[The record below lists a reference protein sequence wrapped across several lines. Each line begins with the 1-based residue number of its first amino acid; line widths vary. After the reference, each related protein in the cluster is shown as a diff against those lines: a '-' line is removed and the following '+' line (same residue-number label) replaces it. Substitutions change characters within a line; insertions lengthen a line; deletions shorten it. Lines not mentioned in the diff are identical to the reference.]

1 MLRVV
6 DEASWQEGID
16 NTTLDC
22 DAVIIKATQGTGYI
36 NPICDS
42 LYQAA
47 KSAGKLLGVY
57 HYASGGNATAEA
69 DFFLDNIRGYIG
81 EAMLVLDW
89 ESGENAQW
97 GNTNWCKEFC
107 DRVYARTGIN
117 PVVYVQNSAVDQV
130 ANLTDNGLWIAQ
142 YADNNPMGWVDS
154 PWNTITVN
162 HIMHQY
168 TSTGRIYGWSGN
180 LDLSLFFGDENAW
193 KAYAGATG
201 QSVPAPQLQA
211 QAQVQTYEQPVA
223 QTDGTTY
230 IVQPGDTLSGIAAR
244 YGTTYQSLAAING
257 ISNPDIIHVGDRIVI
272 DGVVSAQSSD
282 VEYYTIQPGDTLSGI
297 AANYGTTWQWLAEI
311 NGIDTPDLIHPGTTI
326 RVR

>member
-47 KSAGKLLGVY
+47 KSAGKLLGIY
-57 HYASGGNATAEA
+57 HYASGGNATTEA
-69 DFFLDNIRGYIG
+69 DFFLDNIQGYIG

-97 GNTNWCKEFC
+97 GNPNWCKEFC
-107 DRVYARTGIN
+107 DRVHARTGIN

-142 YADNNPMGWVDS
+142 YADNNPMGWVES

-180 LDLSLFFGDENAW
+180 LDLSLFYGDANAW
-193 KAYAGATG
+193 LAYAGATG
-201 QSVPAPQLQA
+201 QPIPQP
-211 QAQVQTYEQPVA
+211 QVQTYEQPSV
-223 QTDGTTY
+223 QSSGTTY
-230 IVQPGDTLSGIAAR
+230 IVQPGDTLSDIASM
-244 YGTTYQSLAAING
+244 TYQYLAEING
-257 ISNPDIIHVGDRIVI
+257 ITNPNLINVGQEIRI
-272 DGVVSAQSSD
+272 DGTEPTPST
-282 VEYYTIQPGDTLSGI
+282 EYYTIQPGDTLSGI
-297 AANYGTTWQWLAEI
+297 ASTYGTTWQWLAEI

>member
-47 KSAGKLLGVY
+47 KSAGKLLGIY
-57 HYASGGNATAEA
+57 HYASGGNATTEA
-69 DFFLDNIRGYIG
+69 DFFLDNIQGYIG

-97 GNTNWCKEFC
+97 GNPNWCKEFC
-107 DRVYARTGIN
+107 DRVHARTGIN

-142 YADNNPMGWVDS
+142 YADNNPMGWVES

-180 LDLSLFFGDENAW
+180 LDLSLFYGDANAW
-193 KAYAGATG
+193 LAYAGATG
-201 QSVPAPQLQA
+201 QPVPAPQPQPYVEP
-211 QAQVQTYEQPVA
+211 QVQAYTQPVA

-230 IVQPGDTLSGIAAR
+230 IVQSGDTLSEIAQR
-244 YGTTYQSLAAING
+244 FGTTYQHLAAING
-257 ISNPDIIHVGDRIVI
+257 ISNPDIIHVGQEIHI
-272 DGVVSAQSSD
+272 DGSEPTSD
-282 VEYYTIQPGDTLSGI
+282 EYYTIQPGDTLSGI
-297 AANYGTTWQWLAEI
+297 ASTYGTTWQWLAEI

>member
-22 DAVIIKATQGTGYI
+22 DAVIVKATQGTGYI

-69 DFFLDNIRGYIG
+69 DFFLDNIQGYIG

-97 GNTNWCKEFC
+97 GNPNWCKEFC
-107 DRVYARTGIN
+107 DRVSARTGIN

-130 ANLTDNGLWIAQ
+130 ANLTNNGLWIAQ

-168 TSTGRIYGWSGN
+168 TSTGRINGWSGN
-180 LDLSLFFGDENAW
+180 LDLSLFYGDTNAW
-193 KAYAGATG
+193 LAYAGATG
-201 QSVPAPQLQA
+201 QPVPAPQP
-211 QAQVQTYEQPVA
+211 QTYEQPSV
-223 QTDGTTY
+223 QSSDTTY
-230 IVQPGDTLSGIAAR
+230 IVQAGDTLSEIAQRFGTTYQHLADINGIANPNLIHVGQEIRIDGSEPTSNASEEYYTIQSGDTLSGIA
-244 YGTTYQSLAAING
+244 
-257 ISNPDIIHVGDRIVI
+257 
-272 DGVVSAQSSD
+272 
-282 VEYYTIQPGDTLSGI
+282 EC
-297 AANYGTTWQWLAEI
+297 YGTTWQWLAEV
-311 NGIDTPDLIHPGTTI
+311 NGIDNPNLIYPGKII

>member
-47 KSAGKLLGVY
+47 KSAGKLLGIY

-69 DFFLDNIRGYIG
+69 DFFLDNIQGYIG

-97 GNTNWCKEFC
+97 GNQNWCKEFC
-107 DRVYARTGIN
+107 DRVHARTGIN

-142 YADNNPMGWVDS
+142 YADNNPIGWVDS

-168 TSTGRIYGWSGN
+168 TSTGRINGWGGN
-180 LDLSLFFGDENAW
+180 LDLSLFYGDENAW
-193 KAYAGATG
+193 RAYAGTTG
-201 QSVPAPQLQA
+201 QSAPTP
-211 QAQVQTYEQPVA
+211 QVQPQVQAYTQPVA

-230 IVQPGDTLSGIAAR
+230 IVQAGDTLSEIAQR
-244 YGTTYQSLAAING
+244 FGTTYQHLAAING

-272 DGVVSAQSSD
+272 DGVVSPQSSD
-282 VEYYTIQPGDTLSGI
+282 DEYYTIQPGDTLSGI
-297 AANYGTTWQWLAEI
+297 AERYGTSYQYLAYI
-311 NGIDTPDLIHPGTTI
+311 NGISDPNKIYVGDTI
-326 RVR
+326 RVK

>member
-1 MLRVV
+1 MLKVV

-16 NTTLDC
+16 NTILDC
-22 DAVIIKATQGTGYI
+22 DAVIVKATQGTGYI

-69 DFFLDNIRGYIG
+69 DFFLDNIQGYIG

-97 GNTNWCKEFC
+97 GNPNWCKEFC

-142 YADNNPMGWVDS
+142 YADNYPMGWVDS

-180 LDLSLFFGDENAW
+180 LDLSLFYGDTNAW
-193 KAYAGATG
+193 LAYAGATG
-201 QSVPAPQLQA
+201 QPVPTPQVQPQA
-211 QAQVQTYEQPVA
+211 QAYTQPVA

-230 IVQPGDTLSGIAAR
+230 IVQSGDTLSEIAQR
-244 YGTTYQSLAAING
+244 FGTTYQSLAAINNIADPNRIYPG
-257 ISNPDIIHVGDRIVI
+257 QEIVI
-272 DGVVSAQSSD
+272 DGAATEAPVASA
-282 VEYYTIQPGDTLSGI
+282 VYYTIKPGDTLSGI
-297 AANYGTTWQWLAEI
+297 ASTYGTTWQWLAEI

>member
-69 DFFLDNIRGYIG
+69 DFFLDNIQGYIG

-97 GNTNWCKEFC
+97 GNPNWCKEFC
-107 DRVYARTGIN
+107 DRVHARTGIN

-142 YADNNPMGWVDS
+142 YADNNPIGWVDS

-168 TSTGRIYGWSGN
+168 TSTGRINGWGGN
-180 LDLSLFFGDENAW
+180 LDLSLFYGDENAW
-193 KAYAGATG
+193 RAYAGATG
-201 QSVPAPQLQA
+201 QPVPTPQP
-211 QAQVQTYEQPVA
+211 QTYEQLSVQPS
-223 QTDGTTY
+223 GTTY
-230 IVQPGDTLSGIAAR
+230 VVQAGDTLSGIASM
-244 YGTTYQSLAAING
+244 YGTTYQHLAEING
-257 ISNPDIIHVGDRIVI
+257 ITNPNLINVGQEIRI
-272 DGVVSAQSSD
+272 DGTAPTPST
-282 VEYYTIQPGDTLSGI
+282 EYYTIQPGDTLSGI
-297 AANYGTTWQWLAEI
+297 ASTYGTTWQWLAEI

>member
-6 DEASWQEGID
+6 DEASWQDGID
-16 NTTLDC
+16 NTILDC
-22 DAVIIKATQGTGYI
+22 DAVIVKATQGTGYI

-69 DFFLDNIRGYIG
+69 DFFLDNIQGYIG

-97 GNTNWCKEFC
+97 GNPNWCKEFC
-107 DRVYARTGIN
+107 DRVHARTGIN

-168 TSTGRIYGWSGN
+168 TSTGRIYGWSGP
-180 LDLSLFFGDENAW
+180 LDLSLFFGDANAW
-193 KAYAGATG
+193 LAYAGATG
-201 QSVPAPQLQA
+201 QLAPTPQVQP
-211 QAQVQTYEQPVA
+211 QVQTYEQPSV
-223 QTDGTTY
+223 QPSDTTY
-230 IVQPGDTLSGIAAR
+230 IVQAGDTLSEIATR
-244 YGTTYQSLAAING
+244 YGTTYQSLAAINN
-257 ISNPDIIHVGDRIVI
+257 IPDANKIYPGQEIVI
-272 DGVVSAQSSD
+272 NGATTEAPAAGAV
-282 VEYYTIQPGDTLSGI
+282 YYTIKPGDTLSGI
-297 AANYGTTWQWLAEI
+297 AACYETTWQWLAEV
-311 NGIDTPDLIHPGTTI
+311 NGISDPNLIFPGNTI

>member
-16 NTTLDC
+16 NTILDC
-22 DAVIIKATQGTGYI
+22 DAVIVKATQGTTYV

-69 DFFLDNIRGYIG
+69 DFFLDNIQGYIG

-97 GNTNWCKEFC
+97 GNSYWCKEFC

-180 LDLSLFFGDENAW
+180 LDLSLFYGDANAW
-193 KAYAGATG
+193 LAYAGATG
-201 QSVPAPQLQA
+201 QPVPTP
-211 QAQVQTYEQPVA
+211 QVQTYEQPSV
-223 QTDGTTY
+223 QPSDTTY
-230 IVQPGDTLSGIAAR
+230 IVQAGDTLSAIAAR
-244 YGTTYQSLAAING
+244 YGTTYQSLAAINN
-257 ISNPDIIHVGDRIVI
+257 IPNPNMIYPGQEIVI
-272 DGVVSAQSSD
+272 SGEAVVKNNGE
-282 VEYYTIQPGDTLSGI
+282 EYYTIQPGDTLSGI
-297 AANYGTTWQWLAEI
+297 GARYGVSWQWIAEV
-311 NGIDTPDLIHPGTTI
+311 NGIDTPDLIHPGMTI

>member
-16 NTTLDC
+16 NTILDC
-22 DAVIIKATQGTGYI
+22 DAVIVKATQGTGYI

-69 DFFLDNIRGYIG
+69 DFFLDNIQGYIG
-81 EAMLVLDW
+81 EAMLVFDW

-97 GNTNWCKEFC
+97 GNPNWCKEFC
-107 DRVYARTGIN
+107 DRVSARTGIN

-130 ANLTDNGLWIAQ
+130 ANLTNNGLWIAQ

-168 TSTGRIYGWSGN
+168 TSTGRINGWSGN
-180 LDLSLFFGDENAW
+180 LDLSLFYGDTNAW
-193 KAYAGATG
+193 LAYAGATG
-201 QSVPAPQLQA
+201 QPVPAPQP
-211 QAQVQTYEQPVA
+211 QTYEQPSV
-223 QTDGTTY
+223 QSSDTTY
-230 IVQPGDTLSGIAAR
+230 IVQAGDTLSEIAQRFGTTYQHLADINGIANPNLIHVGQEIRIDGSEPTSNASEEYYTIQSGDTLSGIA
-244 YGTTYQSLAAING
+244 
-257 ISNPDIIHVGDRIVI
+257 
-272 DGVVSAQSSD
+272 
-282 VEYYTIQPGDTLSGI
+282 EC
-297 AANYGTTWQWLAEI
+297 YGTTWQWLAEV
-311 NGIDTPDLIHPGTTI
+311 NGIDNPNLIYPGKTI

>member
-47 KSAGKLLGVY
+47 KSAEKLLGIY
-57 HYASGGNATAEA
+57 HYASGGNATTEA
-69 DFFLDNIRGYIG
+69 DFFLDNIQGYIG

-97 GNTNWCKEFC
+97 GNPNWCKEFC
-107 DRVYARTGIN
+107 DRVHARTGIN

-142 YADNNPMGWVDS
+142 YADNNPMGWVES

-180 LDLSLFFGDENAW
+180 LDLSLFYGDANAW
-193 KAYAGATG
+193 LAYAGATG
-201 QSVPAPQLQA
+201 QPIPQP
-211 QAQVQTYEQPVA
+211 QVQTYEQPSV
-223 QTDGTTY
+223 QSSGTTY
-230 IVQPGDTLSGIAAR
+230 IVQPGDTLSDIASM
-244 YGTTYQSLAAING
+244 YGTTYQHLAEING
-257 ISNPDIIHVGDRIVI
+257 ITNPNLINVGQEIRI
-272 DGVVSAQSSD
+272 DGTEPTPST
-282 VEYYTIQPGDTLSGI
+282 EYYTIQPGDTLSGI
-297 AANYGTTWQWLAEI
+297 ASTYGTTWQWLAEI

>member
-16 NTTLDC
+16 NTILDC
-22 DAVIIKATQGTGYI
+22 DAVIVKATQGTTYV

-69 DFFLDNIRGYIG
+69 DFFLDNIQGYIG

-97 GNTNWCKEFC
+97 GNPNWCKEFC
-107 DRVYARTGIN
+107 DRVNARTGIN

-180 LDLSLFFGDENAW
+180 LDLSLFYGDANAW
-193 KAYAGATG
+193 LAYAGATG
-201 QSVPAPQLQA
+201 QSVPTPQLQTY
-211 QAQVQTYEQPVA
+211 VQPSVQSS
-223 QTDGTTY
+223 GTTY
-230 IVQPGDTLSGIAAR
+230 IVQSGDTLSEIAQR
-244 YGTTYQSLAAING
+244 FGTTYQSLAAINNIADPNRIYSG
-257 ISNPDIIHVGDRIVI
+257 QEIVI
-272 DGVVSAQSSD
+272 DGAAAEAPAASA
-282 VEYYTIQPGDTLSGI
+282 VYYTIKPGDTLSGI
-297 AANYGTTWQWLAEI
+297 ADCYETTWQWLAEI
-311 NGIDTPDLIHPGTTI
+311 NGIDTPDLIHPGKTI

>member
-6 DEASWQEGID
+6 DVASHQQGIV
-16 NTTLDC
+16 TGSLDC
-22 DAVIIKATQGTGYI
+22 DAVICKATEGTGYV
-36 NPICDS
+36 NPFCDEH
-42 LYQAA
+42 YQSA
-47 KSAGKLLGVY
+47 KAAGKLLGVY
-57 HYASGGNATAEA
+57 HYASGGNPEAEA
-69 DFFLDNIRGYIG
+69 EFFLDNIQGYIG

-97 GNTNWCKEFC
+97 GNPNWCKEFC
-107 DRVYARTGIN
+107 DRVHARTGIN

-180 LDLSLFFGDENAW
+180 LDLSIFYGDTNAW
-193 KAYAGATG
+193 LAYAGATD
-201 QSVPAPQLQA
+201 QPVPVSQPQA
-211 QAQVQTYEQPVA
+211 QTYEQPSV
-223 QTDGTTY
+223 QSSGTTY
-230 IVQPGDTLSGIAAR
+230 IVQSGDTLSGIAAR
-244 YGTTYQSLAAING
+244 YGTTYQHLAAING
-257 ISNPDIIHVGDRIVI
+257 ISNPDIIHVGQEIHI
-272 DGVVSAQSSD
+272 DGSEPTSD
-282 VEYYTIQPGDTLSGI
+282 EYYTIQPGDTLSGI
-297 AANYGTTWQWLAEI
+297 ASTYGTTWQWLAEI

>member
-16 NTTLDC
+16 NTALDC
-22 DAVIIKATQGTGYI
+22 DAVIVKATQGTSYI

-69 DFFLDNIRGYIG
+69 DFFLDNIQGYIG

-97 GNTNWCKEFC
+97 GNPNWCKEFC
-107 DRVYARTGIN
+107 DRVSARTGIN

-130 ANLTDNGLWIAQ
+130 ANLTNNGLWIAQ

-168 TSTGRIYGWSGN
+168 TSTGRINGWSGN
-180 LDLSLFFGDENAW
+180 LDLSLFYGDTNAW
-193 KAYAGATG
+193 LAYAGATG
-201 QSVPAPQLQA
+201 QPVPAPQP
-211 QAQVQTYEQPVA
+211 QTYEQPSV
-223 QTDGTTY
+223 QSSDTTY
-230 IVQPGDTLSGIAAR
+230 IVQAGDTLSEIAQRFGTTYQHLADINGIANPNLIHVGQEIRIDGSEPTSNASEEYYTIQSGDTLSGIA
-244 YGTTYQSLAAING
+244 
-257 ISNPDIIHVGDRIVI
+257 
-272 DGVVSAQSSD
+272 
-282 VEYYTIQPGDTLSGI
+282 EC
-297 AANYGTTWQWLAEI
+297 YGTTWQWLAEV
-311 NGIDTPDLIHPGTTI
+311 NGIDNPNLIYPGKTI

>member
-6 DEASWQEGID
+6 DVASHQAGIV
-16 NTTLDC
+16 TGSLDC
-22 DAVIIKATQGTGYI
+22 DAVICKATEGTGYV
-36 NPICDS
+36 NPYCDEH
-42 LYQAA
+42 YQSA
-47 KSAGKLLGVY
+47 KAAGKLLGVY

-69 DFFLDNIRGYIG
+69 DFFLDNIQGYIG

-142 YADNNPMGWVDS
+142 YADNNPMGWVES
-154 PWNTITVN
+154 PWNTIAVN

-180 LDLSLFFGDENAW
+180 LDLSLFYGDANAW
-193 KAYAGATG
+193 RAYAGATG
-201 QSVPAPQLQA
+201 QPIPTP
-211 QAQVQTYEQPVA
+211 QVQVQEYAQPV
-223 QTDGTTY
+223 QSSDTTY
-230 IVQPGDTLSGIAAR
+230 IVQSGDTLSAIAAR
-244 YGTTYQSLAAING
+244 FGTTYQHLAAIND
-257 ISNPDIIHVGDRIVI
+257 ISNPDIIHVGQEICIDRT
-272 DGVVSAQSSD
+272 APTSD
-282 VEYYTIQPGDTLSGI
+282 EYYTIQPGDTLSGI
-297 AANYGTTWQWLAEI
+297 GARYGVSWQWLAEI
-311 NGIDTPDLIHPGTTI
+311 NGIDAPDLIHPGTII

>member
-16 NTTLDC
+16 NTALDC
-22 DAVIIKATQGTGYI
+22 DAVIVKATQGTSYI

-57 HYASGGNATAEA
+57 HYASGGSATAEA
-69 DFFLDNIRGYIG
+69 DFFLDNIQGYIG

-117 PVVYVQNSAVDQV
+117 PVVYVQNSAVEQV

-142 YADNNPMGWVDS
+142 YADNNPMGWVES

-168 TSTGRIYGWSGN
+168 TSTGRIYGWDGP
-180 LDLSLFFGDENAW
+180 LDLSLFFGDATAW
-193 KAYAGATG
+193 NLYAGATG
-201 QSVPAPQLQA
+201 QPIPTP
-211 QAQVQTYEQPVA
+211 QVQVQEYTQPV
-223 QTDGTTY
+223 QSGDTTY
-230 IVQPGDTLSGIAAR
+230 IVQAGDTLSGIATR
-244 YGTTYQSLAAING
+244 YGTTYQHLAAING
-257 ISNPDIIHVGDRIVI
+257 ISNPDIIHVGDHIVI
-272 DGVVSAQSSD
+272 DGVVSPQSSD
-282 VEYYTIQPGDTLSGI
+282 DEYYTVQPGDTLSEI
-297 AANYGTTWQWLAEI
+297 AARYGTTWQWLAEV
-311 NGIDTPDLIHPGTTI
+311 NGIDTPDLIHPGTTL

>member
-6 DEASWQEGID
+6 DEASWQDGID

-22 DAVIIKATQGTGYI
+22 DAVIIKATQGTSYI

-69 DFFLDNIRGYIG
+69 DFFLDNIQGYIG

-97 GNTNWCKEFC
+97 GNSYWCKEFC

-180 LDLSLFFGDENAW
+180 LDLSLFYGDANAW
-193 KAYAGATG
+193 LSYAGATG
-201 QSVPAPQLQA
+201 QPIPQP
-211 QAQVQTYEQPVA
+211 QVQEYAQPVA

-244 YGTTYQSLAAING
+244 YGTTYQSLAAINNIADPNRIYPG
-257 ISNPDIIHVGDRIVI
+257 QEIVI
-272 DGVVSAQSSD
+272 EGAAAEAST
-282 VEYYTIQPGDTLSGI
+282 EYYTIQPGDTLSGI
-297 AANYGTTWQWLAEI
+297 AARYGTTWQWLAEI
-311 NGIDTPDLIHPGTTI
+311 NGIDTPDLIHPGPTI

>member
-47 KSAGKLLGVY
+47 KSAGKLLGIY
-57 HYASGGNATAEA
+57 HYASGGNATTEA
-69 DFFLDNIRGYIG
+69 DFFLDNIQGYIG

-97 GNTNWCKEFC
+97 GNPNWCKEFC
-107 DRVYARTGIN
+107 DRVHARTGIN

-142 YADNNPMGWVDS
+142 YADNNPMGWVES

-180 LDLSLFFGDENAW
+180 LDLSLFYGDANAW
-193 KAYAGATG
+193 LAYAGATG
-201 QSVPAPQLQA
+201 QPIPQP
-211 QAQVQTYEQPVA
+211 QVQTYEQPSV
-223 QTDGTTY
+223 QSSGTTY
-230 IVQPGDTLSGIAAR
+230 IVQPGDTLSDIASM
-244 YGTTYQSLAAING
+244 YGTTYQHLAEING
-257 ISNPDIIHVGDRIVI
+257 ITNPNLINVGQEIRI
-272 DGVVSAQSSD
+272 DGTEPTPST
-282 VEYYTIQPGDTLSGI
+282 EYYTIQHGDTLSGI
-297 AANYGTTWQWLAEI
+297 ASTYGTTWQWLAEI

>member
-1 MLRVV
+1 MTLRVV

-16 NTTLDC
+16 NTILDC
-22 DAVIIKATQGTGYI
+22 DAIIVKATQGTGYI
-36 NPICDS
+36 NSICDS

-69 DFFLDNIRGYIG
+69 DFFLDNIQGYIG

-89 ESGENAQW
+89 ESEQNAQW
-97 GNTNWCKEFC
+97 GNPYWCKEFC

-142 YADNNPMGWVDS
+142 YADNTPMGWVDT
-154 PWNTITVN
+154 PWNTISVR

-168 TSTGRIYGWSGN
+168 TSKGRIYGWN
-180 LDLSLFFGDENAW
+180 KDLDLSLFYGDVNTW
-193 KAYAGATG
+193 LAYAGATG
-201 QSVPAPQLQA
+201 QPAPAPQ
-211 QAQVQTYEQPVA
+211 VRTYEQPSV
-223 QTDGTTY
+223 QSSGTTY
-230 IVQPGDTLSGIAAR
+230 IVQSGDTLSGIASMYGTTYQHLAEINGIANPNLIHVGQEIRIDGTVPVSNASEEYYTIQGGDTLSGIAAKF
-244 YGTTYQSLAAING
+244 
-257 ISNPDIIHVGDRIVI
+257 
-272 DGVVSAQSSD
+272 
-282 VEYYTIQPGDTLSGI
+282 
-297 AANYGTTWQWLAEI
+297 GTTWQWLAEV
-311 NGIDTPDLIHPGTTI
+311 NGIANPNLIYPGNTI

>member
-22 DAVIIKATQGTGYI
+22 DAVIVKATQGTGYI

-57 HYASGGNATAEA
+57 HYASGENATAEA
-69 DFFLDNIRGYIG
+69 DFFLDNIQGYIG

-193 KAYAGATG
+193 RAYAGATG
-201 QSVPAPQLQA
+201 QLIPTP
-211 QAQVQTYEQPVA
+211 QVQSYEQPVV

-230 IVQPGDTLSGIAAR
+230 IVQAGDTLSEIAQR
-244 YGTTYQSLAAING
+244 FGTTYQHLAAING

-282 VEYYTIQPGDTLSGI
+282 DEYYTIQPGDTLSGI
-297 AANYGTTWQWLAEI
+297 AANYDTTWQWLAEI
-311 NGIDTPDLIHPGTTI
+311 NGIDTPDLIHPGATI

>member
-16 NTTLDC
+16 NTILDC
-22 DAVIIKATQGTGYI
+22 DAVIVKATQGTGYI

-69 DFFLDNIRGYIG
+69 DFFLDNIQGYIG

-89 ESGENAQW
+89 ESEQNAQW
-97 GNTNWCKEFC
+97 GNPYWCKEFC
-107 DRVYARTGIN
+107 DRVYACTGIN

-142 YADNNPMGWVDS
+142 YADDNPMGWVDT
-154 PWNTITVN
+154 PWNTISVR

-168 TSTGRIYGWSGN
+168 TSKGRIYGWSGD
-180 LDLSLFFGDENAW
+180 LDLSLFYGDTNAW
-193 KAYAGATG
+193 LAYAGATG
-201 QSVPAPQLQA
+201 QPVPAPQPQP
-211 QAQVQTYEQPVA
+211 QTYVQPSV
-223 QTDGTTY
+223 QPSGTTY
-230 IVQPGDTLSGIAAR
+230 IVQPGDTLSEIAAR
-244 YGTTYQSLAAING
+244 YGTTYQSLAAINNIPDANKIYPG
-257 ISNPDIIHVGDRIVI
+257 QEIRINGTTPTSNT
-272 DGVVSAQSSD
+272 SE
-282 VEYYTIQPGDTLSGI
+282 EYYTIQSGDTLSGI
-297 AANYGTTWQWLAEI
+297 AECYGTTWQWLAEV
-311 NGIDTPDLIHPGTTI
+311 NGIDNPNLIYPGKTI

>member
-1 MLRVV
+1 MTLRVV

-16 NTTLDC
+16 NTILDC

-69 DFFLDNIRGYIG
+69 DFFLDNIQGYIG

-89 ESGENAQW
+89 ESEQNAQW
-97 GNTNWCKEFC
+97 GNPYWCKEFC

-142 YADNNPMGWVDS
+142 YADDNPMGWVDT
-154 PWNTITVN
+154 PWNTISVR

-168 TSTGRIYGWSGN
+168 TSKGRIYGWN
-180 LDLSLFFGDENAW
+180 KDLDLSLFYGDVNTW
-193 KAYAGATG
+193 LAYAGATG
-201 QSVPAPQLQA
+201 QPATAPQ
-211 QAQVQTYEQPVA
+211 VRTYEQPSV
-223 QTDGTTY
+223 QSSGTTY
-230 IVQPGDTLSGIAAR
+230 IVQSGDTLSGIASMYGTTYQHLAEINGIANPNLIHVGQEIRIDGTAPVSNASEEYYTIQGGDTLSGIAAKF
-244 YGTTYQSLAAING
+244 
-257 ISNPDIIHVGDRIVI
+257 
-272 DGVVSAQSSD
+272 
-282 VEYYTIQPGDTLSGI
+282 
-297 AANYGTTWQWLAEI
+297 GTTWQWLAEVNEI
-311 NGIDTPDLIHPGTTI
+311 ANPNLIYPGNTI

>member
-47 KSAGKLLGVY
+47 KLAGKLLGVY

-69 DFFLDNIRGYIG
+69 DFFLDNIQGYIG

-97 GNTNWCKEFC
+97 GNPNWCKEFC
-107 DRVYARTGIN
+107 DRVHARTGIN

-180 LDLSLFFGDENAW
+180 LDLSLFYGDENAW
-193 KAYAGATG
+193 RAYVGATG
-201 QSVPAPQLQA
+201 QPVPTPQP
-211 QAQVQTYEQPVA
+211 QVQTYEQPVA

-230 IVQPGDTLSGIAAR
+230 IVQPGDTLSGIASM
-244 YGTTYQSLAAING
+244 YGTTYQHLAEING
-257 ISNPDIIHVGDRIVI
+257 IANPDLIHVGDRIVI

-282 VEYYTIQPGDTLSGI
+282 VEYYTIQSGDTLSGI

>member
-6 DEASWQEGID
+6 DEASWQERID
-16 NTTLDC
+16 NTILDC

-47 KSAGKLLGVY
+47 KLAGKLLGVY

-69 DFFLDNIRGYIG
+69 DFFLDNIQGYIG

-97 GNTNWCKEFC
+97 GNPYWCKEFC

-168 TSTGRIYGWSGN
+168 TSTGRIYGWGGN
-180 LDLSLFFGDENAW
+180 LDLSLFYGDANAW
-193 KAYAGATG
+193 LAYAGATG

-211 QAQVQTYEQPVA
+211 QAQVQAYTQPVV

-230 IVQPGDTLSGIAAR
+230 IVQAGDTLSGIAAR
-244 YGTTYQSLAAING
+244 YGTTYQHLADING
-257 ISNPDIIHVGDRIVI
+257 IANPNLIHAGDRIVI
-272 DGVVSAQSSD
+272 DSVVSAQSSD
-282 VEYYTIQPGDTLSGI
+282 DEYYTIQPGDTLSGI
-297 AANYGTTWQWLAEI
+297 AERYGTSYQYLAYI
-311 NGIDTPDLIHPGTTI
+311 NGISDPNKIYAGDTI
-326 RVR
+326 RVK

>member
-6 DEASWQEGID
+6 DEASWQDGID

-69 DFFLDNIRGYIG
+69 DFFLDNIQGYIG

-97 GNTNWCKEFC
+97 GNPNWCKEFC
-107 DRVYARTGIN
+107 DRVHACTGIN

-130 ANLTDNGLWIAQ
+130 ANLTNNGLWIAQ

-180 LDLSLFFGDENAW
+180 LDLSLFYGDTNAW
-193 KAYAGATG
+193 LAYAGATG
-201 QSVPAPQLQA
+201 QLAPTP
-211 QAQVQTYEQPVA
+211 QVQTYEQSSVQPS
-223 QTDGTTY
+223 DTTY
-230 IVQPGDTLSGIAAR
+230 IVQSGDTLSEIAQR
-244 YGTTYQSLAAING
+244 FGTTYQSLAAINN
-257 ISNPDIIHVGDRIVI
+257 ISDPNRIYPGQEIRI
-272 DGVVSAQSSD
+272 DGTAPTSNASE
-282 VEYYTIQPGDTLSGI
+282 EYYTIQPGDTLSGI
-297 AANYGTTWQWLAEI
+297 AERYGTSYQYLAYI
-311 NGIDTPDLIHPGTTI
+311 NGISNPNKIYAGDTI
-326 RVR
+326 RVK

>member
-6 DEASWQEGID
+6 DEASWQDGID

-69 DFFLDNIRGYIG
+69 DFFLDNIQGYIG

-97 GNTNWCKEFC
+97 GNSYWCKEFC

-180 LDLSLFFGDENAW
+180 LDLSLFYGDANTW
-193 KAYAGATG
+193 RAYAGATG
-201 QSVPAPQLQA
+201 QPVLPTPQP
-211 QAQVQTYEQPVA
+211 QVQTYEQPV
-223 QTDGTTY
+223 QNDGTTY
-230 IVQPGDTLSGIAAR
+230 IVQSGDTLSGIAAR
-244 YGTTYQSLAAING
+244 YGTTYQSLAAINNIADPNRIYPG
-257 ISNPDIIHVGDRIVI
+257 QEIVI
-272 DGVVSAQSSD
+272 DWAAAEAST
-282 VEYYTIQPGDTLSGI
+282 EYYTIQPGDTLSGI
-297 AANYGTTWQWLAEI
+297 AARYGTTWQWLAEVNSI
-311 NGIDTPDLIHPGTTI
+311 SDPNLIYPGNTI
-326 RVR
+326 RVK

>member
-16 NTTLDC
+16 NTILDC
-22 DAVIIKATQGTGYI
+22 DAVIVKATQGTGYI

-47 KSAGKLLGVY
+47 KSAGKLLGLY

-69 DFFLDNIRGYIG
+69 DFFLDNIQGYIG

-97 GNTNWCKEFC
+97 GNPYWCKEFC
-107 DRVYARTGIN
+107 DRVYARTRIN

-130 ANLTDNGLWIAQ
+130 ANLTNNGLWIAQ

-168 TSTGRIYGWSGN
+168 TSTGRIYGWNGN
-180 LDLSLFFGDENAW
+180 LDLSLFYGDENAW
-193 KAYAGATG
+193 RAYAGATG
-201 QSVPAPQLQA
+201 QSVPAPQI
-211 QAQVQTYEQPVA
+211 QVYTQPVA
-223 QTDGTTY
+223 HGTTY

-244 YGTTYQSLAAING
+244 YGTTYQHLATING
-257 ISNPDIIHVGDRIVI
+257 ISNPDIIHVGDHIVI

-282 VEYYTIQPGDTLSGI
+282 DEYYTIQPGDTLSGI
-297 AANYGTTWQWLAEI
+297 AANYGTTWQWLAEV
-311 NGIDTPDLIHPGTTI
+311 NGIDTPDLIHPGNTI

>member
-16 NTTLDC
+16 NTILDC
-22 DAVIIKATQGTGYI
+22 DAVIVKATQGTTYV

-69 DFFLDNIRGYIG
+69 DFFLDNIQGYIG

-97 GNTNWCKEFC
+97 GNSYWCKEFC

-180 LDLSLFFGDENAW
+180 LDLSLFYGDANTW
-193 KAYAGATG
+193 RAYAGATG
-201 QSVPAPQLQA
+201 QPVLPTPKP
-211 QAQVQTYEQPVA
+211 QVQTYEQPV
-223 QTDGTTY
+223 QNDGTTY
-230 IVQPGDTLSGIAAR
+230 IVQSGDTLSGIAAR
-244 YGTTYQSLAAING
+244 YGTTYQSLAAINNIADPNRIYPG
-257 ISNPDIIHVGDRIVI
+257 QEIVI
-272 DGVVSAQSSD
+272 DGAAAEASK
-282 VEYYTIQPGDTLSGI
+282 EYYTIQPGDTLSGI
-297 AANYGTTWQWLAEI
+297 AARYGTTWQWLAEVNSI
-311 NGIDTPDLIHPGTTI
+311 SDPNLIYPGNTI
-326 RVR
+326 RVK

>member
-16 NTTLDC
+16 NTILDC
-22 DAVIIKATQGTGYI
+22 DAVIVKATQGTGYI

-47 KSAGKLLGVY
+47 KSAGKLLGIY

-69 DFFLDNIRGYIG
+69 DFFLDNIQGYIG

-97 GNTNWCKEFC
+97 GNPNWCKEFC

-180 LDLSLFFGDENAW
+180 LDLSLFYGDENAW
-193 KAYAGATG
+193 RAYAGTTG
-201 QSVPAPQLQA
+201 QSVPTP
-211 QAQVQTYEQPVA
+211 QVQPQVQAYTQSVA

-230 IVQPGDTLSGIAAR
+230 IVQAGDTLSEIATR
-244 YGTTYQSLAAING
+244 YGTTYQHLAAING
-257 ISNPDIIHVGDRIVI
+257 ISNPDIIHVGDCIMI
-272 DGVVSAQSSD
+272 DGAVSAQSSND
-282 VEYYTIQPGDTLSGI
+282 EYYTIQPGDTLSGI
-297 AANYGTTWQWLAEI
+297 AARYGTTWQWLAEV

>member
-16 NTTLDC
+16 NTALDC
-22 DAVIIKATQGTGYI
+22 DAVIVKATQGTSYI

-57 HYASGGNATAEA
+57 HYASGGSATAEA
-69 DFFLDNIRGYIG
+69 DFFLDNIQGYIG

-117 PVVYVQNSAVDQV
+117 PVVYVQNSAVEQV

-142 YADNNPMGWVDS
+142 YADNNPMGWVES

-168 TSTGRIYGWSGN
+168 TSTGRIYGWDGP
-180 LDLSLFFGDENAW
+180 LDLSLFFGDATAW
-193 KAYAGATG
+193 NLYAGATG
-201 QSVPAPQLQA
+201 QPIPTP
-211 QAQVQTYEQPVA
+211 QVQVQVQEYTQPV
-223 QTDGTTY
+223 QSSDTTY
-230 IVQPGDTLSGIAAR
+230 IVQAGDTLSGIATR
-244 YGTTYQSLAAING
+244 YGTTYQHLAAING
-257 ISNPDIIHVGDRIVI
+257 ISNPDIIHVGDHIVI
-272 DGVVSAQSSD
+272 DGVVSPQSSD
-282 VEYYTIQPGDTLSGI
+282 DEYYTVQPGDTLSEI
-297 AANYGTTWQWLAEI
+297 AARYGTTWQWLAEV

>member
-69 DFFLDNIRGYIG
+69 DFFFDNIQGYIG

-89 ESGENAQW
+89 ESGENAHW
-97 GNTNWCKEFC
+97 GNPYWCKEFC

-142 YADNNPMGWVDS
+142 YADNNPMGWVES

-180 LDLSLFFGDENAW
+180 LDLSLFYGDENTW
-193 KAYAGATG
+193 RAYAGATS
-201 QSVPAPQLQA
+201 QSVLTPQP
-211 QAQVQTYEQPVA
+211 QAQVQTYEQPTV
-223 QTDGTTY
+223 QSSGTTY
-230 IVQPGDTLSGIAAR
+230 IVQPGDTLSGIAVR
-244 YGTTYQSLAAING
+244 YGTTYQSLAAINNIADPNRIYPG
-257 ISNPDIIHVGDRIVI
+257 QEIVI
-272 DGVVSAQSSD
+272 DGAATEAST
-282 VEYYTIQPGDTLSGI
+282 EYYTIQPGDTLSGI
-297 AANYGTTWQWLAEI
+297 ASTYGTTWQWLAEV
-311 NGIDTPDLIHPGTTI
+311 NGISEPNLIYPGNTI

>member
-1 MLRVV
+1 MIRVV

-16 NTTLDC
+16 NANLDC
-22 DAVIIKATQGTGYI
+22 DAVIVKATQGTGYI

-57 HYASGGNATAEA
+57 HYASGGNATQEA

-180 LDLSLFFGDENAW
+180 LDLSLFYGNANAW
-193 KAYAGATG
+193 RAYAGATE
-201 QSVPAPQLQA
+201 QPIPTPQPQPYVEP
-211 QAQVQTYEQPVA
+211 QVQSS
-223 QTDGTTY
+223 GTTY
-230 IVQPGDTLSGIAAR
+230 IVQAGDTLSAIAAR
-244 YGTTYQSLAAING
+244 YGTTYQSLAAINNIADPNRIYPG
-257 ISNPDIIHVGDRIVI
+257 QEIVI
-272 DGVVSAQSSD
+272 DGATAESPASSA
-282 VEYYTIQPGDTLSGI
+282 VYYTIKPGDTLSGI
-297 AANYGTTWQWLAEI
+297 ASTYGTTWQWLAEVNSI
-311 NGIDTPDLIHPGTTI
+311 SDANLIYPGDTI
-326 RVR
+326 RVK

>member
-1 MLRVV
+1 MTLRVV

-16 NTTLDC
+16 NTILDC

-69 DFFLDNIRGYIG
+69 DFFLDNIQGYIG

-89 ESGENAQW
+89 ESEQNAQW
-97 GNTNWCKEFC
+97 GNPYWCKEFC
-107 DRVYARTGIN
+107 DTVYARTGIN

-142 YADNNPMGWVDS
+142 YADNNPMGWVDT
-154 PWNTITVN
+154 PWNTISVR

-168 TSTGRIYGWSGN
+168 TSKGRISGWN
-180 LDLSLFFGDENAW
+180 KDLDLSLFYGDVNTW
-193 KAYAGATG
+193 LAYAGATG
-201 QSVPAPQLQA
+201 QPALAPQ
-211 QAQVQTYEQPVA
+211 VRTYEQPSV
-223 QTDGTTY
+223 QSSGTTY
-230 IVQPGDTLSGIAAR
+230 IVQSGDTLSGIASMYGTTYQHLADINGIANPNLIHVGQEICIDGTAPTTSAEYYTIQGGDTLSGIAAKF
-244 YGTTYQSLAAING
+244 
-257 ISNPDIIHVGDRIVI
+257 
-272 DGVVSAQSSD
+272 
-282 VEYYTIQPGDTLSGI
+282 
-297 AANYGTTWQWLAEI
+297 GTTWQWLAEV
-311 NGIDTPDLIHPGTTI
+311 NGIANPNLIYPGNTI

>member
-42 LYQAA
+42 LYQTA
-47 KSAGKLLGVY
+47 KLAGKLLGVY

-69 DFFLDNIRGYIG
+69 DFFLDNIQGYIG

-97 GNTNWCKEFC
+97 GNPNWCKEFC
-107 DRVYARTGIN
+107 DRVHARTGIN

-180 LDLSLFFGDENAW
+180 LDLSLFYGDESTW
-193 KAYAGATG
+193 RAYAGATG
-201 QSVPAPQLQA
+201 QSVPTP
-211 QAQVQTYEQPVA
+211 QVQAYTQPVA

-230 IVQPGDTLSGIAAR
+230 IVQAGDTLSGIAAR
-244 YGTTYQSLAAING
+244 YGTTYQHLAAING

-297 AANYGTTWQWLAEI
+297 ATRYETTWQWLAEV